1 MLVYPSSLFP
11 FQVRRQRGDGE
22 LPLETTCNMPPSTGS
37 LTPLKPLMDSETG
50 HDDPYVRVSVDIRL
64 STLAWLDGLRDD
76 LGLHSRGAVL
86 NRVLEEIAQ
95 GANP

>member
-1 MLVYPSSLFP
+1 M
-11 FQVRRQRGDGE
+11 
-22 LPLETTCNMPPSTGS
+22 T
-37 LTPLKPLMDSETG
+37 SETG
-50 HDDPYVRVSVDIRL
+50 HDDPYVRVSVYIRL
-64 STLAWLDGLRDD
+64 STLAWLDGLRVD